1 MPDLLRRN
9 LMKTFKVHENII
21 FNDPNPNAEPLHV
34 DQYGRILRFA
44 LQPGQTVQEHNAPN
58 SPVNIIVLQGQ
69 GHFAGGDGQEHKI
82 GPDTMI
88 LFDPGENHTIKALDE
103 PLVFLAIL
111 HEAPNP
117 DRKGD

>member
-1 MPDLLRRN
+1 
-9 LMKTFKVHENII
+9 MKTFKVHNNII
-21 FNDPNPNAEPLHV
+21 FNDPNPTAEPLHV

-44 LQPGQTVQEHNAPN
+44 LQPGQTVREHNAPN
-58 SPVNIIVLQGQ
+58 SPVNIIILQGQ

-88 LFDPGENHTIKALDE
+88 LFDPGENHIIKAMDE

>member
-1 MPDLLRRN
+1 
-9 LMKTFKVHENII
+9 MKTFKLHEDVI
-21 FNDPNPNAEPLHV
+21 FNDSNPNAEPLHV

-58 SPVNIIVLQGQ
+58 SPVNIVVLQGH
-69 GHFAGGDGQEHKI
+69 GLFAGGDGQAQKI

-88 LFDPGENHTIKALDE
+88 LFDPGENHTIKALEE